1 MELTN
6 YDIQN
11 DNNLQTVSGQ
21 ARSLM
26 SASRHRTQQRVKSM
40 LTRAAADL
48 KIVA

>member
-11 DNNLQTVSGQ
+11 EHNLQTVSSQ

-40 LTRAAADL
+40 LTRVAANL
-48 KIVA
+48 KVVA